1 MSYADDLVERYR
13 TSNDRGALARLVS
26 LVERDAESFRVGNYP
41 WDAQS
46 REAGFVLGV
55 TGSPGAGKSTLV
67 DRLVTSFRAE
77 GDTVAVVAV
86 DPSSPFS
93 GGAILGDRVRMQRH
107 TQDPGVYIRS
117 LASHG
122 HLGGLSVAVPEV
134 VRLFGAMN
142 FDWILVETVGVGQ
155 VEVEIAG
162 EADGTLVVVN
172 PGWGDSIQANKAGLM
187 EVADIFVINK
197 ADREGTRGTRRDLEN
212 MLELGGESGRTIPIM
227 ETVSTEPR
235 GIEDLVQ
242 QVRLMR
248 EKLHGSGEL
257 EERRGN
263 RRAREFSRVL
273 DGIWYETLGDSRG
286 VKEAREAVRVGTRA
300 PIEAAHS
307 VIGEVLLAL
316 HNRVEKE

>member
-1 MSYADDLVERYR
+1 VSYADDLVERYR
-13 TSNDRGALARLVS
+13 TTGDRGALARLVS
-26 LVERDAESFRVGNYP
+26 LVERDAESFRLGRNIGETTNE
-41 WDAQS
+41 
-46 REAGFVLGV
+46 EAGFVLGV

-67 DRLVTSFRAE
+67 DRLVANFRAA

-134 VRLFGAMN
+134 VRLLGSLN

-197 ADREGTRGTRRDLEN
+197 ADRDGVRNTKRDLEN
-212 MLELGGESGRTIPIM
+212 MLELGGDSGCSIPIV

-235 GIEDLVQ
+235 GIEELVTEIQ
-242 QVRLMR
+242 AVRERLSR
-248 EKLHGSGEL
+248 SGEL
-257 EERRGN
+257 DERRGD

-273 DGIWYETLGDSRG
+273 DGIWRESLGEVG
-286 VKEAREAVRVGTRA
+286 AVKEMRNAVKCGTRA

-307 VIGEVLLAL
+307 VMADVVVAL
-316 HNRVEKE
+316 QKRLEKE